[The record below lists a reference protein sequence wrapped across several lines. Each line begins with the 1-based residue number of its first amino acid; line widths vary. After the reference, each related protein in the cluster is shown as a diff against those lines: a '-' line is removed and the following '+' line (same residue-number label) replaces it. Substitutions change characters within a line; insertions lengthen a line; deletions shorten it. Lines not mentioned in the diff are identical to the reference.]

1 MGEASSL
8 LDASGWDCHLGSLL
22 GSPLGSGVFLGSRV
36 TEFAPLRTLS
46 PLEDSQRDPSPVA
59 AGGGGRGGVLAVL
72 RDCVCMDG

>member
-36 TEFAPLRTLS
+36 TEFPKAPLRTLS
-46 PLEDSQRDPSPVA
+46 PLEDSQRDPSPV
-59 AGGGGRGGVLAVL
+59 GGWGEGSWL
-72 RDCVCMDG
+72 C